1 MRPLTIVLLVT
12 AIAACFVASLAHD
25 HEVALVARLVYSLAF
40 VASIIAFARGLPR
53 APEVAQQGTPSV
65 SRGAGLGLGQ
75 G

>member
-25 HEVALVARLVYSLAF
+25 DTVVVAARLVYSLAF

-53 APEVAQQGTPSV
+53 VPDDARLASSLPP
-65 SRGAGLGLGQ
+65 GAKVGLEHG
-75 G
+75 